1 MKLRNGILAAAAVL
15 ALTACATGDVKTW
28 LAGSPTRSPPCDQPQ
43 CNYKLVVKSCD
54 STGIYPEYD
63 EIYVKKGVHRI
74 HWVIVTPG
82 YTFAQ
87 ADGIHFPGNPR
98 EFTDGTRVNPK
109 EFSWKDTND
118 NPQGAPEKK
127 FKYNVRILS
136 GGNECNYDPS
146 VVNE

>member
-1 MKLRNGILAAAAVL
+1 MKIRIGILFAAVL
-15 ALTACATGDVKTW
+15 ALAACATDDIKAW
-28 LAGSPTRSPPCDQPQ
+28 IAGPPSRSPPCDQPQ
-43 CNYKLVVKSCD
+43 CNYKLTVRSCD
-54 STGIYPEYD
+54 STGISPEYD
-63 EIYVKKGVHRI
+63 EIVVSKGVHRI

-87 ADGIHFPGNPR
+87 ADGIHFPGNPP
-98 EFTDGTRVNPK
+98 EFTGGIRVNPK
-109 EFSWKDTND
+109 EFSWTDTND
-118 NPQGAPEKK
+118 RAAPPKK

>member
-1 MKLRNGILAAAAVL
+1 MKLWTGMLLAAVL

-28 LAGSPTRSPPCDQPQ
+28 LAGSPTRSPPCDKPQ
-43 CNYKLVVKSCD
+43 CNYTLVVKSCD

-63 EIYVKKGVHRI
+63 EIVVRKGVHRI

-87 ADGIHFPGNPR
+87 ADGIHFPGNPP
-98 EFTDGTRVNPK
+98 EFTGGTRVNPK
-109 EFSWKDTND
+109 EFSWTDTND
-118 NPQGAPEKK
+118 PAAPPKK

-136 GGNECNYDPS
+136 GGNQCDYDPS

>member
-1 MKLRNGILAAAAVL
+1 
-15 ALTACATGDVKTW
+15 
-28 LAGSPTRSPPCDQPQ
+28 SPPCDQPQ
-43 CNYKLVVKSCD
+43 CNYTLVVRSCD

-63 EIYVKKGVHRI
+63 EIVVRKGVHRI

-87 ADGIHFPGNPR
+87 ADGIHFPGNPP
-98 EFTDGTRVNPK
+98 EVTGGTRVNPK
-109 EFSWKDTND
+109 E
-118 NPQGAPEKK
+118 

-136 GGNECNYDPS
+136 GGNQCDYDPS